1 MLDKVAGMVDGPLV
15 AAYRDAAI
23 GRESGDIKLMPAG
36 AARWRKQGLRARAGR
51 GRFRSRRREKSELS
65 VPLPSEQC
73 ARLCVNPL

>member
-36 AARWRKQGLRARAGR
+36 AARWRKQGLRARAGPAGDFEVVAGKR
-51 GRFRSRRREKSELS
+51 AS
-65 VPLPSEQC
+65 
-73 ARLCVNPL
+73 